1 MSISKLLYGPP
12 CWEPNMRMTTWKKLD
27 VVHRRIGIKKINAY
41 ISVFY
46 AKIVVEASTPS
57 LRLKV
62 RERTVIYN
70 QGDKLETRRDMLS
83 KWQESWETSTTVDM
97 KRWVSIW
104 PISYQD
110 MDPLVNI
117 YTWSKRWWVSKET
130 GRGWMIQ
137 SAK

>member
-1 MSISKLLYGPP
+1 
-12 CWEPNMRMTTWKKLD
+12 MRMTTWKKLD

-83 KWQESWETSTTVDM
+83 K
-97 KRWVSIW
+97 
-104 PISYQD
+104 
-110 MDPLVNI
+110 
-117 YTWSKRWWVSKET
+117 
-130 GRGWMIQ
+130 
-137 SAK
+137 